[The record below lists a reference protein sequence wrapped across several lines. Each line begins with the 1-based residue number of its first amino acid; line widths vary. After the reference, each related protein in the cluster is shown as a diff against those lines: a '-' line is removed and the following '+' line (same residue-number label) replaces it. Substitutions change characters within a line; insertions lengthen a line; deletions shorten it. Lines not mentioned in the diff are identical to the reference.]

1 MDRLTPERCAPTI
14 HAVSV
19 VARRYAGGALR
30 VGAVS
35 WAFALPLAAFAA
47 ARAAGGPALRAF
59 SALTYAIGSLVCHQR
74 PERSFALWG
83 LQLPVCARCTGIYV
97 GAACVAFGY
106 WRRQARPRRLSPM
119 ALLLLAATPTLV
131 TLAVEWLTSAAPPN
145 MVRAVAGVPLG
156 IAVQL
161 VLLDELRPEGVR

>member
-1 MDRLTPERCAPTI
+1 VIA
-14 HAVSV
+14 

-35 WAFALPLAAFAA
+35 WAFALPLAAFVE
-47 ARAAGGPALRAF
+47 ARAAGPASHAF
-59 SALTYAIGSLVCHQR
+59 SALTYAIGSVVCHQR

-131 TLAVEWLTSAAPPN
+131 TLVVEWLTSAAPPN
-145 MVRAVAGVPLG
+145 LVRAVAGVPLG

-161 VLLDELRPEGVR
+161 VLLDELRTEGVR